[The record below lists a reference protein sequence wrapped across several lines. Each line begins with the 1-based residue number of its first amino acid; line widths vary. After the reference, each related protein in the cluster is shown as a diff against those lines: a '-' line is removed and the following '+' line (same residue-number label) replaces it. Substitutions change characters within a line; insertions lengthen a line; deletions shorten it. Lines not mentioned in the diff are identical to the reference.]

1 MRCCNCRRSVRPGTF
16 GPATAAR
23 HEGVSDQEVAA
34 MSVETW
40 DIDQAVI
47 CGLSDEDLEGRCAP
61 DRFGV
66 IGQEELAGE
75 PLDVA
80 LAQEEADVAPKLTGD
95 DDQWVFVDYEDSDCP
110 LDALA
115 GDGPEAGAMHVVT
128 P

>member
-1 MRCCNCRRSVRPGTF
+1 
-16 GPATAAR
+16 
-23 HEGVSDQEVAA
+23 

-66 IGQEELAGE
+66 IGRDELAGE

-80 LAQEEADVAPKLTGD
+80 LAQEEADVVAPFTGV
-95 DDQWVFVDYEDSDCP
+95 DDQWVFVDDEDVDRAFGP
-110 LDALA
+110 AA